1 MGFIPSSSLV
11 AEPGLMI
18 RRSAIIA
25 AALVAGAI
33 IAKCALSSTK
43 YRRFT
48 GADRCWAMPV
58 YAGPAGP
65 FIGYLA
71 GGALI
76 DPGTG
81 PVRAVNITVVVNGAQ
96 RSVWR
101 TEAEVRRW
109 YVPVRLISAE
119 NCRWTPQDLLPQGT
133 WKPSRL
139 EYGLDVPLWHHWF
152 GGWST
157 RRSVFSMDSI

>member
-11 AEPGLMI
+11 AEPGLMV

-33 IAKCALSSTK
+33 IAKCALSGTK

-71 GGALI
+71 GGALL

-81 PVRAVNITVVVNGAQ
+81 PVRAVNMMVVGRDVQRRVMRTVVDSR
-96 RSVWR
+96 RS
-101 TEAEVRRW
+101 EL
-109 YVPVRLISAE
+109 RLLIISAE
-119 NCRWTPQDLLPQGT
+119 N
-133 WKPSRL
+133 
-139 EYGLDVPLWHHWF
+139 
-152 GGWST
+152 
-157 RRSVFSMDSI
+157 FSIMT

>member
-1 MGFIPSSSLV
+1 
-11 AEPGLMI
+11 MI

-25 AALVAGAI
+25 AALVAGVI
-33 IAKCALSSTK
+33 IAKCALSGTT

-48 GADRCWAMPV
+48 DADRCSAMPV

-65 FIGYLA
+65 LIGRLA
-71 GGALI
+71 RGALI

-81 PVRAVNITVVVNGAQ
+81 PVSAVNITVVVNGAE

-109 YVPVRLISAE
+109 YVPVRLISNE
-119 NCRWTPQDLLPQGT
+119 NCRWAPQAR
-133 WKPSRL
+133 WKPAGL

-157 RRSVFSMDSI
+157 RRGVFSIDSI

>member
-25 AALVAGAI
+25 AALVAAAI
-33 IAKCALSSTK
+33 IAKCALSGTK

-76 DPGTG
+76 DPGSG
-81 PVRAVNITVVVNGAQ
+81 PVRAVKLAGDGNGGQGRDGRAQ
-96 RSVWR
+96 
-101 TEAEVRRW
+101 
-109 YVPVRLISAE
+109 
-119 NCRWTPQDLLPQGT
+119 
-133 WKPSRL
+133 
-139 EYGLDVPLWHHWF
+139 
-152 GGWST
+152 
-157 RRSVFSMDSI
+157 